1 MFARLCGVTID
12 YLPDLQD
19 DIYIYI
25 MDRLFIVDNYVDNY
39 VDNVPEHITN

>member
-25 MDRLFIVDNYVDNY
+25 MARLFIVDNYVDNSLQ
-39 VDNVPEHITN
+39 NI

>member
-25 MDRLFIVDNYVDNY
+25 MDRLFIVDNYVDN
-39 VDNVPEHITN
+39 VPEHITN

>member
-1 MFARLCGVTID
+1 MVARLCDVTID

-25 MDRLFIVDNYVDNY
+25 MDRLFIVDNYVDNH

>member
-1 MFARLCGVTID
+1 MVARLCGVTIG

-39 VDNVPEHITN
+39 VDNLFQNI

>member
-1 MFARLCGVTID
+1 MVARLYGVTID

-39 VDNVPEHITN
+39 VDNSYQNI

>member
-1 MFARLCGVTID
+1 MVARLCGVTID

-39 VDNVPEHITN
+39 VDNSLQNI